1 MIIPEKKTIED
12 ILSSTRTKF
21 SVPSYQRSFDWGKG
35 ELQELIDDLKE
46 IKNSKDK
53 DLFLGNFIF
62 DISNQD
68 NYKIVDGQQRLTT
81 ISIIFIAIREHAKKI
96 NEQHVAQEIQKYIAI
111 YSKVRNKN
119 EIKISVSENIKDVFE
134 LMSDIDW
141 NGQFPDKIKGRSVKR
156 QTNKVKPIFN
166 YIMDSLSEYSSEDL
180 NLFIKALWDT
190 YVIVIKVEN
199 TEDVFSIFERT
210 NARGLDLNIG
220 DLLKNYIFSYST
232 DKFENKWS
240 EIIENAEGSLQRMLK
255 YFWIS
260 RKGHIQQSKLYR
272 ELKDYVKELDTECDN
287 NGIDIFVDNLYEFS
301 RYYKVIQSLDPELVK
316 DWLEE
321 NSLKSLS
328 GNEYYYKKIN
338 RVFQGLKLFRVTQAY
353 PLIFSI
359 FKFYKTT
366 GATNHK
372 KLFQVLE
379 KIENYHF
386 VNNVISGRIGNE
398 VEKFYAENASI
409 FYDEKTSFTETIDK
423 FINQLHKKKAHK
435 DEFISNFIETIT
447 YNQKNIQLIN
457 YVFDRI
463 NNYNVKG
470 GQYVEMFSPEKDL
483 QKRNY
488 NIEHVLAQNKKKDNN
503 YNENELEIFDKVGN
517 LIIISR
523 HSNSELQDKNPIEKI
538 NIIKSDRKHF
548 GNLRYIDDF
557 IKNYGNQFEN
567 WNLDIIEKRS
577 KEIAKNGY
585 NLIWNF

>member
-53 DLFLGNFIF
+53 DLFLGNLIF
-62 DISNQD
+62 DVSNQD

-96 NEQHVAQEIQKYIAI
+96 NDQGAAEEIQKYIAI
-111 YSKVRNKN
+111 YSKIRNKN
-119 EIKISVSENIKDVFE
+119 EVKISVSENIKDVFE
-134 LMSDIDW
+134 LMSDINWDR
-141 NGQFPDKIKGRSVKR
+141 QFPDKIKGKSVKR
-156 QTNKVKPIFN
+156 QNNKVKPIFN

-260 RKGHIQQSKLYR
+260 RKGHIQQSKLYK
-272 ELKDYVKELDTECDN
+272 ELKDYVKELDMEHDN
-287 NGIDIFVDNLYEFS
+287 NGIDMFVDDLYEFS

-321 NSLKSLS
+321 NNLKSLS
-328 GNEYYYKKIN
+328 DNEDYYKKVS

-359 FKFYKTT
+359 FKFYKKT

-372 KLFQVLE
+372 KLFEVLE

-386 VNNVISGRIGNE
+386 VNNVVSGRIGNE

-409 FYDEKTSFTETIDK
+409 FYNEKISFTKIIDK

-435 DEFISNFIETIT
+435 DEFISNFVETIT
-447 YNQKNIQLIN
+447 YSQKNIQLVN

-470 GQYVEMFSPEKDL
+470 GQYVEIFSPEKDL
-483 QKRNY
+483 KKRNY
-488 NIEHVLAQNKKKDNN
+488 NIEHILAQNKKKDNN
-503 YNENELEIFDKVGN
+503 YNENELEIFDKIGN
-517 LIIISR
+517 LIVISR

-557 IKNYGNQFEN
+557 IKNYENQFES
-567 WNLDIIEKRS
+567 WNLNVIEERS
-577 KEIAKNGY
+577 KKIAKNGY
-585 NLIWNF
+585 DIIWNF